1 MTSKQVFERFV
12 PAAAVDYCS
21 RMYETLGFEFK
32 ITRSRN
38 TKLGDFRY
46 LGTSDKAIITVNN
59 DLNPYAFVVT
69 YLHEVAHLL
78 TYREFKGSVSPHG
91 QEWKSVFTK
100 ITEPLLTEEVFPP
113 NVLVALKKYFK
124 NPKASSC
131 ADPNLYKALALFN
144 SESAHPILDEIALKT
159 TFQFNK
165 RLFMKLEKRRT
176 RWVCLEIKSNRK
188 YLIPG
193 IVEVKI
199 VADQPQ
205 N

>member
-1 MTSKQVFERFV
+1 MTSRQVFERFV
-12 PAAAVDYCS
+12 PSAAVEYCNK
-21 RMYETLGFEFK
+21 MYEKLGFEFK
-32 ITRSRN
+32 VTRSRN

-46 LGTSDKAIITVNN
+46 LGTTNKAIITVNN

-78 TYREFKGSVSPHG
+78 TYREFKGAVNPHG
-91 QEWKSVFTK
+91 AEWKSVFTR
-100 ITEPLLTEEVFPP
+100 ITEPLLTDEVFPP
-113 NVLVALKKYFK
+113 NVLHALRKYFK

-131 ADPNLYKALALFN
+131 ADPSLYRALAMFN
-144 SESAHPILDEIALKT
+144 SPSEHKILDEIALQT

-193 IVEVKI
+193 IAEVKI
-199 VADQPQ
+199 VDEKT
-205 N
+205 